1 MIGFT
6 GPRDLNQKFQPL
18 VCDVTNTIWEH
29 GVAVG
34 CASGLD
40 AMVADSIHVP
50 YGLDIFAVFGPD
62 GDGAAKSSNVAKI
75 KQMSDVGYKVHWWA
89 GGKDSNLNKRLS
101 NRSLAMVTAVANSTG
116 KKGIIGFPNKA
127 PSNEFRKYGNWY
139 SCHSGTWG
147 TIATAAAIG
156 LPVVVFKCGD
166 FALPSLPVAGDW
178 VESQNG
184 GVWLGSYIFK
194 PE

>member
-6 GPRDLNQKFQPL
+6 GPRDLNPRYVTL
-18 VCDVTNTIWEH
+18 VQDVLQSVYPYD
-29 GVAVG
+29 VAVG

-40 AMVADSIHVP
+40 KMVVDNYSSLFVMEF
-50 YGLDIFAVFGPD
+50 FAVFGPN
-62 GDGAAKSSNVAKI
+62 GEGSAKSSNVDGIQQMEKI
-75 KQMSDVGYKVHWWA
+75 GHKVHWWS
-89 GGKDSNLNKRLS
+89 GGKGDNLNQRLS

-116 KKGIIGFPNKA
+116 KKGVIGFPNKA
-127 PSNEFRKYGNWY
+127 PTNEFRKYGKWY

-147 TIATAAAIG
+147 TIATATAIG
-156 LPVVVFKCGD
+156 LPVVIFKCGE
-166 FALPSLPVAGDW
+166 FVLPSLPVAGDW

-194 PE
+194 PK